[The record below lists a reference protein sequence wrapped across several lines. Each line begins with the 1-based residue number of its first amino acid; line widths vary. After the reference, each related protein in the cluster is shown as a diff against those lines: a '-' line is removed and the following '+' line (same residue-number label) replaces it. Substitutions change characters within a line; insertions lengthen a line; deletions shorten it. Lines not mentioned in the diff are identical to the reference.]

1 MARQLAKRQYA
12 TEAEMPRYGEIR
24 TAEERKTAV
33 SLIQHLSGAPEDCAD
48 EVRLDMLA
56 TAVETWD
63 VKRAQQRKA
72 G

>member
-1 MARQLAKRQYA
+1 
-12 TEAEMPRYGEIR
+12 MPRYGEIR
-24 TAEERKTAV
+24 TAEEHKTAV

-56 TAVETWD
+56 TAVEVWN